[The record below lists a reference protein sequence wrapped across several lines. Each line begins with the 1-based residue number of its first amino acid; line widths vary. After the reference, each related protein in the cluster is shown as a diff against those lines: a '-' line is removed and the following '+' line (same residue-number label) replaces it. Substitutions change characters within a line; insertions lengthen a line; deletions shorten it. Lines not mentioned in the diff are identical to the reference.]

1 MVTLYLTFWE
11 TAKLFSQVVLVTIPQ
26 RCITD
31 PISPH
36 SCQYFLFSVFFV
48 KWDLIVVLICISL
61 MTNDAEH
68 FFMYSLAICIS
79 SLEKC
84 ALNILSIFN
93 RVVFL
98 LLSCRSSLY
107 ILDTNP
113 LSDKWCATKTPLLR
127 HHQWAYPYLVT
138 SCKSRTWILLD
149 ELLIFCSIRKRKTI
163 SNSSSVTELQ
173 KHDNFHVMKW
183 FTCWSSLIS
192 CEVKCTL
199 WGFTSSIAKGLPG
212 STHPVMKQKRVDGVN
227 IWANARG
234 LGGVKKRVEL

>member
-1 MVTLYLTFWE
+1 MG
-11 TAKLFSQVVLVTIPQ
+11 
-26 RCITD
+26 
-31 PISPH
+31 
-36 SCQYFLFSVFFV
+36 FLCGLAS
-48 KWDLIVVLICISL
+48 KESACNAGDL
-61 MTNDAEH
+61 
-68 FFMYSLAICIS
+68 
-79 SLEKC
+79 
-84 ALNILSIFN
+84 
-93 RVVFL
+93 
-98 LLSCRSSLY
+98 
-107 ILDTNP
+107 
-113 LSDKWCATKTPLLR
+113 
-127 HHQWAYPYLVT
+127 YPYLVT

-234 LGGVKKRVEL
+234 LGGVKKRVELYRTESSVTWLHLVEGRMCEKNQGAFGGLLNPSTGNMWKWLLSQKSMNKPVLIYKIMSKQPLIDLVTLM